1 MMTTGDSYSACG
13 KRKNAVARVRLIPG
27 SGQIT
32 VNRRPAEGYFSRP
45 TLLRIMEHPLVLTG
59 NKDRFDVLVNV
70 SGGGISGQAG
80 AITHGIVRALLDVSP
95 EYRVVLKKAGLI
107 RRDARIKERKKYG
120 QRGARAR
127 FQFSKR

>member
-1 MMTTGDSYSACG
+1 MTTSEVYNATG
-13 KRKNAVARVRLIPG
+13 KRKNSIARVRLIQG

-32 VNRRPAEGYFSRP
+32 VNKRPAEEYFRRP
-45 TLLRIMEHPLVLTG
+45 TLLKIMEQPLALTG
-59 NKDRFDVLVNV
+59 NKDRFDVLINV
-70 SGGGISGQAG
+70 SGGGTSGQAG
-80 AITHGIVRALLDVSP
+80 AITHGIARALLSVSP
-95 EYRVVLKKAGLI
+95 EYRSVLKKAGLI